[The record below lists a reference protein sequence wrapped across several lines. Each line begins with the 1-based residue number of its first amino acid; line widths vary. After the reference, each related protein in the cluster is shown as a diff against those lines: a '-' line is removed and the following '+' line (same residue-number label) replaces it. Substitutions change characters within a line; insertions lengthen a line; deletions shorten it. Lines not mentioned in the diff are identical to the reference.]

1 MTLRYPINLILL
13 IMCILISGC
22 SYKEVGL
29 SDCFILSADEIKQL
43 EPKAIDG
50 DLDAARRLVDY
61 YRFIDYDNR
70 SERLKWLRLLAE
82 SGSAN
87 DKYNLAFELLLDSTS
102 LNDKQEGI
110 IWLKEAAEGG
120 VSEAQKRLAKLYETG
135 NILEKDY
142 CKSKYWYEKEAYHGD
157 MFTMIKLAELY
168 STGKC
173 GERDNIKALTW
184 LFVAD
189 SVAKNEVMRNMVKEE
204 KDQVLYTITDD
215 GIVMLTDDEIDIARA
230 ESIKIINKLTL
241 DYF

>member
-1 MTLRYPINLILL
+1 MKLRYQINLILL
-13 IMCILISGC
+13 IMCIFNSGC
-22 SYKEVGL
+22 QKIVYRPSDQFRL
-29 SDCFILSADEIKQL
+29 SDDEIKQL
-43 EPKAIDG
+43 EPKASNG

-70 SERLKWLRLLAE
+70 SERLKWLKLLAE

-87 DKYNLAFELLLDSTS
+87 DKYGLAFELLLDSTS
-102 LNDKQEGI
+102 LKDKQEGI
-110 IWLKEAAEGG
+110 VWLKEAAEGDI
-120 VSEAQKRLAKLYETG
+120 SSAQKRLAELYEAG

-142 CKSKYWYEKEAYHGD
+142 CKSKYWYEIVAYRGD
-157 MFTMIKLAELY
+157 IFSMIKLAELY
-168 STGKC
+168 SKGKC
-173 GERDNIKALTW
+173 GKCDNIKALTW

-204 KDQVLYTITDD
+204 KDQVLYTITDY
-215 GIVMLTDDEIDIARA
+215 GIDMLTDDEIDIARA